1 MSGRREVRSDSECI
15 SLIVERLGRG
25 EAMVS
30 DMRDITNIPRV
41 GIFIDMLLDKG
52 LVRYRVKEKGQKR
65 PVYSLTESG
74 RVFLAVDRLRRDIL
88 QNGIGDD
95 PERLERLNELV
106 MTLDSRR

>member
-52 LVRYRVKEKGQKR
+52 LGQKR

-74 RVFLAVDRLRRDIL
+74 RVFLAIDRLRRDIL

-95 PERLERLNELV
+95 PESLERLNELV
-106 MTLDSRR
+106 MALDSHR